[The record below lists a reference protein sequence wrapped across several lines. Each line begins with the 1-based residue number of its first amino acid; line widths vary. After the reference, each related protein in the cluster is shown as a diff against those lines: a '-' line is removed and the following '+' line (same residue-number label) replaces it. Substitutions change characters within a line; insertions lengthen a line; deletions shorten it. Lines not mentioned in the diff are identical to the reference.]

1 MSMLAKLSRQNG
13 NIKKGAKLDQLVSK
27 AKAKAVQFSASH
39 ILSPYAAIQLS
50 YEAAGRRA

>member
-1 MSMLAKLSRQNG
+1 MLAKLSRQNG

-27 AKAKAVQFSASH
+27 AKAKAVQFYASH

-50 YEAAGRRA
+50 YEEAGSRA